1 MIAIGTVALAVGV
14 AAALLAI
21 RSDSSVARWVRVLAA
36 RPRSSPARPRADDL
50 ATRAIGAMCGAMAG
64 GALTVFVPIGAAAVA
79 VFAYGGWIAPAVLV
93 ERRAARRRRDAER
106 AAIVLVEWVHA
117 LASGGRPP
125 DVAVADAAA
134 RASVD
139 ASLREPLER
148 VRRDYVL
155 GVPMHA
161 ALAREAASSGVVALG
176 ELAARLEQARDLGR
190 GSLPLLQDLRDDL
203 RARER
208 SRVLG
213 AAAAVEGKLTAVMT
227 LCYLPALALLVI
239 VPLFVTLL
247 AGLLGP

>member
-1 MIAIGTVALAVGV
+1 MTIVGSVALAVGV
-14 AAALLAI
+14 AAALLSM
-21 RSDSSVARWVRVLAA
+21 RSDSSVARWMRVLAA
-36 RPRSSPARPRADDL
+36 RPRRSSARAKDDDL
-50 ATRAIGAMCGAMAG
+50 ATRTIGAMCGALAG
-64 GALTVFVPIGAAAVA
+64 GAVMAFVPVGVTAVA
-79 VFAYGGWIAPAVLV
+79 LLGYGGWIAPAVLG

-139 ASLREPLER
+139 VSLREPLER
-148 VRRDYVL
+148 VRRDYML
-155 GVPMHA
+155 GVPMHT
-161 ALAREAASSGVVALG
+161 ALAREAGTSGVTALG

-190 GSLPLLQDLRDDL
+190 GALPLLQDLRDDL

>member
-1 MIAIGTVALAVGV
+1 MRI
-14 AAALLAI
+14 
-21 RSDSSVARWVRVLAA
+21 LAA
-36 RPRSSPARPRADDL
+36 RPRRSSARGAGVD
-50 ATRAIGAMCGAMAG
+50 AGTRAIGALCGG
-64 GALTVFVPIGAAAVA
+64 LVGCAVA
-79 VFAYGGWIAPAVLV
+79 ALVPVGPAIVALIAYGGWIAPAVLV
-93 ERRAARRRRDAER
+93 ERRAARGRRDAER

-117 LASGGRPP
+117 LAAGGRPP
-125 DVAVADAAA
+125 DVAVADAAS

-139 ASLREPLER
+139 VSLREPLER

-155 GVPMHA
+155 GVPMYT
-161 ALAREAASSGVVALG
+161 ALAREADTSGVTSLG

-190 GSLPLLQDLRDDL
+190 GALPLLQDLRDDL

-227 LCYLPALALLVI
+227 LCYLPALALVVI